1 MAASD
6 ALHSDC
12 GRGATAAL
20 PSAIRATRHGHLQR
34 CRGALTM
41 PWRCRH
47 SAQVEGG
54 RRGGLGGLAFSRGGR
69 GGRRRSGAGDYGAA
83 RGLGAVKALSGLSC
97 PAGGPARPRG
107 QREHGFSFLLFL
119 SKSLS
124 CVASL
129 FAFTLAHST
138 VRVWPASARG
148 KGSLLSGKYPRNPW
162 KSSLLSVPARSRPWP
177 RLDAP
182 HGAQGAVHAS
192 RRRAAGV
199 FVWLDFGAGV
209 HGAQPAWPN
218 RVGGSKPFYE
228 CSGTWGCWAG
238 PHAARR

>member
-1 MAASD
+1 MTCTPAWVRTRQARQPPRFFAPSPALLTLLAVSARWPHRWRRAMPFTLTVVAAPPPRC
-6 ALHSDC
+6 HP
-12 GRGATAAL
+12 
-20 PSAIRATRHGHLQR
+20 PSAPPDTGICR
-34 CRGALTM
+34 CAAV

-47 SAQVEGG
+47 SAQVGGG

-148 KGSLLSGKYPRNPW
+148 IGRLLSGKYPRNPW
-162 KSSLLSVPARSRPWP
+162 KSSLLSVPALASPRRPTWCPGRGACIQTP
-177 RLDAP
+177 RCRCVCVA
-182 HGAQGAVHAS
+182 
-192 RRRAAGV
+192 
-199 FVWLDFGAGV
+199 
-209 HGAQPAWPN
+209 
-218 RVGGSKPFYE
+218 
-228 CSGTWGCWAG
+228 
-238 PHAARR
+238 